1 MTVNTRPTGI
11 TVLAVLSAI
20 GGVLGILAGF
30 GALAGGAIIGASG
43 AATGVGALGGVVAML
58 GLLLLVLSVI
68 QLILAYGFWTI
79 KPWAW
84 RLGVALA
91 GINIGLAVVQFLA
104 GGQGLLSLLFT
115 VLISGVILY
124 YLNQPGIRQIFRAPA
139 SGFDI
144 R

>member
-20 GGVLGILAGF
+20 GGVLGILGGSA
-30 GALAGGAIIGASG
+30 ALFGGAVIGAAG
-43 AATGVGALGGVVAML
+43 AAAGAGALGGIVALL

-91 GINIGLAVVQFLA
+91 AINIGVAVLQFLTA
-104 GGQGLLSLLFT
+104 GQGIMSLLFT
-115 VLISGVILY
+115 VLISGAILY
-124 YLNQPGIRQIFRAPA
+124 YLNQPGIRQIFSAPA

>member
-20 GGVLGILAGF
+20 GGVLGILGGSAAVF
-30 GALAGGAIIGASG
+30 GGAFLGVAG
-43 AATGVGALGGVVAML
+43 AAAGVGALGGLLAVV
-58 GLLLLVLSVI
+58 GLIILALSI
-68 QLILAYGFWTI
+68 AQLFLAYGFWTI

-84 RLGVALA
+84 RLGVALSA
-91 GINIGLAVVQFLA
+91 ASIAFAVLQFLA
-104 GGQGLLSLLFT
+104 VRQDFVGLL
-115 VLISGVILY
+115 ISVAINGIILY
-124 YLNQPGIRQIFRAPA
+124 YLNQPEIRRLFNAPA

>member
-20 GGVLGILAGF
+20 GGVLGILAGS
-30 GALAGGAIIGASG
+30 GALFGGAIIGAAG
-43 AATGVGALGGVVAML
+43 AATAVSGLGGIIALL
-58 GLLLLVLSVI
+58 GLALLVLSVVE
-68 QLILAYGFWTI
+68 LLLAYGFWTI

-91 GINIGLAVVQFLA
+91 VVNIVLAVLQLLT
-104 GGQGLLSLLFT
+104 GGQSIVSTLFS
-115 VLISGVILY
+115 VLINGVILY
-124 YLNQPGIRQIFRAPA
+124 YLNQPEIRRLFNAPA
-139 SGFDI
+139 SGFDV